1 MERVRELRDHENIW
15 FDLSAVC
22 ESPSIFA
29 ILRHTGTK
37 RTVWGSDYPVAML
50 RGKAISLADGF
61 YWIDA
66 DDAGRFARKKP
77 VRVALIATENLLAVR
92 QACDM
97 LELEPGQVED
107 LFYGNALRLLNER

>member
-1 MERVRELRDHENIW
+1 MCPLRL
-15 FDLSAVC
+15 FGL
-22 ESPSIFA
+22 
-29 ILRHTGTK
+29 LRIVQLLGE
-37 RTVWGSDYPVAML
+37 AL